1 MRAVAPRLPVRVRVG
16 VLPLLALGACGD
28 QVDAAAEAPPALR
41 AALAART
48 VYQAQREEWRTDI
61 TRDTDSTMVPVVFRA
76 SRTTVALLQASPA
89 RLSQFELH
97 SHGGLLSTRPVRIDP
112 VLHAQVPRDLVAP
125 TELSRVT
132 DDAQVDVVDSATSTL
147 VRETV
152 GGFLFRRDLP
162 MLRGGSGRV
171 CTVSPATLLH
181 VRRLGAQAVLE
192 SFTITAL
199 ASEDSLLGRHRLAAD
214 PSARLRFG
222 GGDARRCLL
231 LLPREVLV
239 VRAPEPTSGIATP
252 RLSRLSPPGEGTD
265 TTPGPMLGAPPAP
278 ARTMLEQP
286 HVVDAA
292 VVDGGYVVLVGVADD
307 RQGKLIDYYD
317 NDGRYLQSAMLPV
330 TAEAMAGAGPRFLL
344 LHRDAKR
351 HWWLSSWLT
360 PMAAR
365 GATPPPDPPRVQQ
378 APRRQLFELPPSG
391 ATAGAG
397 NRDR

>member
-1 MRAVAPRLPVRVRVG
+1 VG
-16 VLPLLALGACGD
+16 VLSLLALGACGD
-28 QVDAAAEAPPALR
+28 LVDAAAEAPPALR

-76 SRTTVALLQASPA
+76 SRTTVALLQASPG

-199 ASEDSLLGRHRLAAD
+199 ASEDSLLGRHRLGAA

-239 VRAPEPTSGIATP
+239 VRAPEPTGGIATP
-252 RLSRLSPPGEGTD
+252 RLSRLRPPGEGAD
-265 TTPGPMLGAPPAP
+265 STPGPILGAPPAP

-307 RQGKLIDYYD
+307 RQGKLLDYYD
-317 NDGRYLQSAMLPV
+317 AEGRYLQSAMLPF
-330 TAEAMAGAGPRFLL
+330 TAEAMAGAGARFLL
-344 LHRDAKR
+344 LHRDATR
-351 HWWLSSWLT
+351 RWWLSSWLT

-391 ATAGAG
+391 AAAGAG